1 MDVIINNPPAQAAP
15 QVVVPQVVAPQAV
28 PPTYQGYGYAP
39 NPAAFGPSPS
49 RDHDGA
55 GFGPI
60 LLLLAGGVLFARA
73 RRRRHVRPIAPA
85 TTGQAQGATAGPDSV
100 VSWVKSGLFGDRSLD
115 IARERLARGEITP
128 EEYSAIRTS
137 LAAE

>member
-1 MDVIINNPPAQAAP
+1 MDVIINNPPAQAVP
-15 QVVVPQVVAPQAV
+15 QVAVPQVVAPQVV

-39 NPAAFGPSPS
+39 NPSAFGPYPS
-49 RDHDGA
+49 RDLDGP

-60 LLLLAGGVLFARA
+60 LLLLAGGFLLARA
-73 RRRRHVRPIAPA
+73 RRRRHVRPAAPSA
-85 TTGQAQGATAGPDSV
+85 NGQAPTAAPDSV

-128 EEYSAIRTS
+128 EEYTSIRMS